1 MGAFRIHMRLDETTF
16 KASADISKYDRETQ
30 QKIKTAIANGVKDTY
45 KEAVNRA
52 PKKKGDFIRGIK
64 MELEGAH
71 GTVRSTSPLS
81 HIMEYGSGPRIAS
94 PLKAKS
100 MRINGSFVRGHVVSM
115 APERPFMRPAAEA
128 TKPRIEEAVKEALE
142 P

>member
-64 MELEGAH
+64 MEIEGAH

-94 PLKAKS
+94 PLRAKS
-100 MRINGSFVRGHVVSM
+100 MRINGNFVRGHVVSM